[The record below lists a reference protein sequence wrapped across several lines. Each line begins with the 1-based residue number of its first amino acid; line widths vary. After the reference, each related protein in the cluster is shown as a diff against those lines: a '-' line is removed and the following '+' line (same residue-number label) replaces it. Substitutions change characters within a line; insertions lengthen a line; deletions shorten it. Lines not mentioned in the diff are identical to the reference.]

1 MPLRLIRPRKAHSD
15 EAEAVAAWARDSF
28 VVPAGI
34 SAGQPLNLH
43 PFQLDFLTAYLDT
56 DEGSPRY
63 RSLIFSLPRKTG
75 KSTFMGFLLLARS
88 LPDSP
93 IYRPNFKA
101 VCVAPTARFAK
112 FVPQAAVDLM
122 EAVGRGDEI
131 ALRHAP
137 HPGLLEIG
145 NGQCQL
151 LSGDGKSGHGD
162 DVDLAILDEAGLFP
176 RRQDELFDATFNA
189 LAARDGS
196 QILTG
201 TRLDGP
207 KFAELLEAPDP
218 RTYVQL
224 HAADKN
230 ADPGNPKQWER
241 ATPGGFKIKSKA
253 FIRDAFEKA
262 QASGNL
268 EDFKTSHLN
277 LPGNPARELLVSYDT
292 LRNCYDEHAE
302 PDPGEACFLGLDLGG
317 SQSMTAA
324 CAVYESG
331 LVRAIGAFPG
341 QDVTLHERGKRDR
354 VGNVYEQCEAEGS
367 LFTTSGRITD
377 LDEFLPLVV
386 KMIGPHPVVN
396 VSCDRYRREELLNA
410 LGRAKLDWHPVFRG
424 QGPRDGDADV
434 RSTRKLFLSGTL
446 RMQRSRLIEA
456 GIAEAD
462 VRVHATGAVQLVK
475 SSLLS
480 RIDVAQ
486 AIVLAASA
494 LYRERDAVTPE
505 YEVQVI

>member
-1 MPLRLIRPRKAHSD
+1 MALRLIKPKRISGKAK
-15 EAEAVAAWARDSF
+15 AVAAWGRETF

-34 SAGQPLNLH
+34 SRGQPFELH
-43 PFQLDFLTAYLDT
+43 PFQLEFLSAHLEQVD
-56 DEGSPRY
+56 GSPRY
-63 RSLIFSLPRKTG
+63 RTSVLSLPRKTG
-75 KSTFMGFLLLARS
+75 KSTFMGFLLLARM

-93 IYRPNFKA
+93 IFIPMFKA

-122 EAVGRGDEI
+122 TAVGREDEI

-137 HPGLLEIG
+137 SPGRLVVG

-151 LSGDGKSGHGD
+151 LSGDSKSGHGD

-207 KFAELLEAPDP
+207 KFTEILEAPDDA
-218 RTYVQL
+218 THVALY
-224 HAADKN
+224 AADKN
-230 ADPGNPKQWER
+230 ADPGDPAQWEK
-241 ATPGGFKIKSKA
+241 ATPGGFKIKAKA

-262 QASGNL
+262 KASGNL

-277 LPGNPARELLVSYDT
+277 LRGNPARELLVTYDT
-292 LRNCYDEHAE
+292 LQNCYDPTAE
-302 PDPGEACFLGLDLGG
+302 PEPGEACFVGLDLGG
-317 SQSMTAA
+317 SSSMSAA

-331 LVRAIGAFPG
+331 LVKAIGAFPG
-341 QDVTLHERGKRDR
+341 EAMTLHERGKRDR
-354 VGNVYEQCEAEGS
+354 VGTVYTDCEAEGS
-367 LFTTSGRITD
+367 LFTTPGRITD
-377 LDEFLPLVV
+377 LDAFLPMVA
-386 KMIGPHPVVN
+386 KMIGPHPVIN
-396 VSCDRYRREELLNA
+396 VSCDRYRREDLLNA
-410 LGRAKLDWHPVFRG
+410 LARAKLDWQPVFRG
-424 QGPRDGDADV
+424 QGPRDGDADI
-434 RSTRKLFLSGTL
+434 RATRKLFLSGTL

-462 VRVHATGAVQLVK
+462 VRVHATGAMQLVK
-475 SSLLS
+475 SSLMS
-480 RIDVAQ
+480 RIDVCQ
-486 AIVLAASA
+486 ALVLAASA

-505 YEVQVI
+505 FEIEVI